1 MDQSYHETL
10 IAAADD
16 SPAEHSTVPRGRGAR
31 KTVAEVQYEML
42 AGHPFECTHE
52 HVLLDSWLQR
62 QDLGDL
68 SDDETAEVRREFFAK
83 PQPCLRPSPLPKK
96 YGWGLIFGAE
106 ADDKLALTPVGRTST
121 GRRWREGSSS
131 SSRRCARAAR
141 RKMQRARRERAGV
154 AAR

>member
-1 MDQSYHETL
+1 MAPEGAGHHHDCLCYTTTAWPDIRPRVDERIAMDQNYHETL

-31 KTVAEVQYEML
+31 KTVAEVQ
-42 AGHPFECTHE
+42 
-52 HVLLDSWLQR
+52 S
-62 QDLGDL
+62 
-68 SDDETAEVRREFFAK
+68 K

-96 YGWGLIFGAE
+96 YGWGFIFGAE